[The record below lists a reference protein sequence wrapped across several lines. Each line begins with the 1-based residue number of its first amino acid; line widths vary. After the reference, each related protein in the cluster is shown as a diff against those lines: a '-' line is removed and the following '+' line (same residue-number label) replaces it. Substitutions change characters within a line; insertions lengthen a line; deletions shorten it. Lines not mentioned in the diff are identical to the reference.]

1 MEKYISVMFVE
12 LCADIRVSVITYR
25 ATYEIS
31 GARKN
36 NHVNLKCCETIEYQH
51 KIKSNIY

>member
-1 MEKYISVMFVE
+1 MFVE

-31 GARKN
+31 GAG
-36 NHVNLKCCETIEYQH
+36 
-51 KIKSNIY
+51 KINT